1 MNLRSEMRPGLDSW
15 TMVRLHMLSG
25 GHHAVS
31 PTPQGERAGE
41 AFFIGSDMNQS
52 ELNKRFVEK
61 AVSDLDVD
69 PPPHWGSL
77 PPEEIVRIIATQKL
91 HWKLKR
97 LTRYQA
103 RSIMARCL
111 DMEKMDLASAIQH
124 APLRDPTS
132 EMEGMRNLMS
142 LARESLKRNH
152 PPPSA
157 SMISEVLQSEYVTRQ
172 AVCGFSDKHFFK
184 SREWKETRL
193 ACLSAYRKCK
203 LCGRTTLEGAVL
215 HVDHIKPRSLFPHL
229 SLEPSNLQVLCSDC
243 NVAKSNLVA
252 VRY

>member
-1 MNLRSEMRPGLDSW
+1 MYSCLEKHLGLDSE

-25 GHHAVS
+25 GHHTVS
-31 PTPQGERAGE
+31 PTPKGERAGE
-41 AFFIGSDMNQS
+41 AFLLATMHKL
-52 ELNKRFVEK
+52 ELDRRFVEK
-61 AVSDLDVD
+61 AQADLGVE
-69 PPPHWGSL
+69 PPQGWGSL
-77 PPEEIVRIIATQKL
+77 SSEEILRIVATRAL
-91 HWKLKR
+91 RWKLKR
-97 LTRYQA
+97 ITRYQA
-103 RSIMARCL
+103 RSVMLRCL
-111 DMEKMDLASAIQH
+111 DMEKMDLRSAIQH
-124 APLRDPTS
+124 APLKDPAS
-132 EMEGMRNLMS
+132 EMEGMRHLMS
-142 LARESLKRNH
+142 FARESLKRNH

-172 AVCGFSDKHFFK
+172 AVCGFSDKNFFK

-243 NVAKSNLVA
+243 NVAKSNLVS